1 MATIRIYLDKRK
13 PRQDGTCPL
22 RLAINHH
29 QDTAFITLG
38 QYVNPAKWDAR
49 AQKAVGSAG
58 RSLNVYL
65 LNRLNIYTEALREVT
80 ASTDYSPNVSASEL
94 RDLLQ
99 RHLDPQEEHGPL
111 FVDIL
116 KKIIETRTTNSTM
129 RVYGALLA
137 NVQKFDP
144 EVGGL
149 ALDDITRDW
158 VYRFGVWLQ
167 KKGLSH
173 NTRTEYIS
181 RLLSVYHYALDN
193 ELTTR
198 YPFRRMK
205 LRREATIKR
214 NLSPDALR
222 SVFEAKVKP
231 VSQKW
236 VDTFKLSFLL
246 IGMNFSDM
254 MGAKSTDVHNGRLEF
269 HRRKTR
275 RLYSI
280 KIEPEAWAIIR
291 KYSGGQHLLDLTPKG
306 AVSRSAIS
314 CANNVLDRIIPGLT
328 TYWARH
334 SWATI
339 AASLDIPK
347 DTIAH
352 ALGHGGNTVTDV
364 YIDFDMAKVDE
375 ANRRVI
381 DWVLY
386 GKR

>member
-1 MATIRIYLDKRK
+1 MATIKIYLDTRK
-13 PRQDGTCPL
+13 PRQDGSAPL

-29 QDTAFITLG
+29 QGTAFVTLG
-38 QYVNPAKWDAR
+38 QYVNPAKWDVR
-49 AQKAVGSAG
+49 AQKVVGSAG
-58 RSLNVYL
+58 RSLNMFL
-65 LNRLNIYTEALREVT
+65 LNRLNIYAEALREVT
-80 ASTDYSPNVSASEL
+80 ASPDYNPNISAREL

-99 RHLDPQEEHGPL
+99 KHLAPSEDRGPL
-111 FVDIL
+111 FVDVL

-137 NVQKFDP
+137 NTQKFDP
-144 EVGGL
+144 KVGTL

-158 VYRFGVWLQ
+158 VYRFGAWLQ

-173 NTRTEYIS
+173 NTRTEYVA

-198 YPFRRMK
+198 YPFRRMR

-214 NLSPDALR
+214 NLSPEALR
-222 SVFEAKVKP
+222 SVFGAKVKP

-236 VDTFKLSFLL
+236 VDMFQLSFLL
-246 IGMNFSDM
+246 IGMNFSDL
-254 MGAKSTDVHNGRLEF
+254 MGAKPTDIHDGRLEF

-280 KIEPEAWAIIR
+280 KVEPEAWAIIR
-291 KYSGGQHLLDLTPKG
+291 KYSGGQHLLDLTPK
-306 AVSRSAIS
+306 AACSRSAVS

-334 SWATI
+334 SWATT

-347 DTIAH
+347 DTIAR
-352 ALGHGGNTVTDV
+352 ALGHGGQTVTDV
-364 YIDFDMAKVDE
+364 YIDFDMKKVDE
-375 ANRRVI
+375 ANRKVI

-386 GKR
+386 GKK